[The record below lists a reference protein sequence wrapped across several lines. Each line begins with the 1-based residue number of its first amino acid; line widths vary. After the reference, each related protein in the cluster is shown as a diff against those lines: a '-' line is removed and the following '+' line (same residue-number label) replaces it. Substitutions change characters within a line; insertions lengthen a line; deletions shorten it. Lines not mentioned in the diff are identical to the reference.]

1 MSKQRVSRAFML
13 VAAASLLLCSAPGAL
28 AGDCSATVHGT
39 MTRDEPD
46 GDITRLVFEVEIGTK
61 SNCAEINYDVILEIR
76 QEDGKIEKKKL
87 GRYVKLHD
95 GSMLERVRH
104 ELGGGQS
111 LVTWEVKLDT
121 CKECY

>member
-13 VAAASLLLCSAPGAL
+13 VAAASLLLCSAPAL
-28 AGDCSATVHGT
+28 AGDCSATVDGT
-39 MTRDEPD
+39 MTREEPD
-46 GDITRLVFEVEIGTK
+46 GDITRLMFRVDIGTK

-95 GSMLERVRH
+95 GSISEKVNH
-104 ELGGGQS
+104 KLGSGQS
-111 LVTWEVKLDT
+111 LVSWEVKLDSCT
-121 CKECY
+121 KCN

>member
-1 MSKQRVSRAFML
+1 MSKQRVSRTFML

-28 AGDCSATVHGT
+28 AGDCSATVDGT
-39 MTRDEPD
+39 MTREEPD

-95 GSMLERVRH
+95 GSLSAKVNH
-104 ELGGGQS
+104 KLGHGQS
-111 LVTWEVKLDT
+111 LVSWEVKLDSCT
-121 CKECY
+121 RCN